1 MMEIHAPAAENVSI
15 TLQYSQQNEKHA
27 KSNPEPLFSNIS
39 PESPVSY
46 THLTL
51 PTKRIV

>member
-15 TLQYSQQNEKHA
+15 TLKYSKQNKRHA

-39 PESPVSY
+39 PEKS
-46 THLTL
+46 L
-51 PTKRIV
+51 